1 MSNELNSVDIQEIF
15 TLLPHRYPF
24 LLIDRVLDYKDLD
37 YLHGYKNITV
47 NEPIFTGHFP
57 GKPIFPGVL
66 IVEALAQA
74 TGVLG
79 FKSMQAVDTEGTDKD
94 ELYLLA
100 GVDKV
105 RFKQPVVPGDQLH
118 LHAKFVKERRGI
130 WKFDCTAKVDG
141 KVVCEAEITCARR
154 VM

>member
-1 MSNELNSVDIQEIF
+1 MTTELNAIDIQEIF

-24 LLIDRVLDYKDLD
+24 LLIDRVIDYKPLD
-37 YLHGYKNITV
+37 YLHGYKNVTV

-57 GKPIFPGVL
+57 DKPIFPGVL

-79 FKSMQAVDTEGTDKD
+79 FKSMQADTDKD
-94 ELYLLA
+94 PSQEELYLLA
-100 GVDKV
+100 GIDNV
-105 RFKQPVVPGDQLH
+105 RFKQPVTPGDQLH
-118 LHAKFVKERRGI
+118 LHAKFVKERKGI
-130 WKFDCTAKVDG
+130 WKFDCHAEVAG
-141 KVVCEAEITCARR
+141 KIVCAADIMCARR

>member
-1 MSNELNSVDIQEIF
+1 MTTELNAIDIQEIF

-24 LLIDRVLDYKDLD
+24 LLIDRVIDYKPLD

-79 FKSMQAVDTEGTDKD
+79 FKSMQAEQDKSPEQD

-100 GVDKV
+100 GIDNV
-105 RFKQPVVPGDQLH
+105 RFKQPVTPGDQLH
-118 LHAKFVKERRGI
+118 LHAQFIKERKGI
-130 WKFDCTAKVDG
+130 WKFECKAEVDN
-141 KVVCEAEITCARR
+141 KIVCSADIMCARR

>member
-1 MSNELNSVDIQEIF
+1 MSNELSPIDIQEIF

-24 LLIDRVLDYKDLD
+24 LLIDRVIDYKPLD

-66 IVEALAQA
+66 IVEAMAQA

-79 FKSMQAVDTEGTDKD
+79 FKSMQAVETQASDKE

-100 GVDKV
+100 GVDNV
-105 RFKQPVVPGDQLH
+105 RFKTPVTPGDQLH
-118 LHAKFVKERRGI
+118 LHAQFVKERKGI
-130 WKFDCTAKVDG
+130 WKFDCRAEVDN
-141 KVVCEAEITCARR
+141 KVVCSAEITCARR

>member
-1 MSNELNSVDIQEIF
+1 MTNELNPIDIQEIF

-24 LLIDRVLDYKDLD
+24 LLIDRVIDYRPLD
-37 YLHGYKNITV
+37 YLHGYKNISV

-57 GKPIFPGVL
+57 DKPIFPGVL

-79 FKSMQAVDTEGTDKD
+79 FKSMQNSTDRDSDQD

-100 GVDKV
+100 GIDNV
-105 RFKQPVVPGDQLH
+105 RFKQPVTPGDQLH
-118 LHAKFVKERRGI
+118 LHANFVKERKGI
-130 WKFDCTAKVDG
+130 WKFDCEAKVDG
-141 KVVCEAEITCARR
+141 RVVCAADILCARR